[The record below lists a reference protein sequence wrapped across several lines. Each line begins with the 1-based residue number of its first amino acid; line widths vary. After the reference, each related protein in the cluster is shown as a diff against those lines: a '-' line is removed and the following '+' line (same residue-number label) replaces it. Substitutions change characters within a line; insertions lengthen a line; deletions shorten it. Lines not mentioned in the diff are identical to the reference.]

1 MQTASFWEKQNGDKV
16 KCFLCP
22 HNCVIPAGKHGICK
36 VRVNDNGALF
46 SSIYGETT
54 GVGLDP
60 IEKKPL
66 YHFFPGSQI
75 LSLGTNGCN
84 LSCTFCQN
92 WQISQTGST
101 ERYKLSSDSAVK
113 LALKESAIGI
123 AYTYNEPFI
132 WFEYVLE
139 TAKKAKQS
147 GLKNVLVTNGF
158 VNPAPL
164 NELLPYIDAMN
175 IDLKSISDEYY
186 LETCNGKLA
195 SVKRTIE
202 TAVKRCHVEITNL
215 LVTGRNDSE
224 KELMDLTDYI
234 FSLDKEIPLHF
245 SRYFPLF
252 RATEPATP
260 VLTLQN
266 AAKIASCK
274 LSYVYTGNL
283 EDEKSSTLCPSC
295 RTELIR
301 RKGYSIEASGILH

>member
-101 ERYKLSSDSAVK
+101 ERYKLSSYDR
-113 LALKESAIGI
+113 
-123 AYTYNEPFI
+123 
-132 WFEYVLE
+132 
-139 TAKKAKQS
+139 QS
-147 GLKNVLVTNGF
+147 SLV
-158 VNPAPL
+158 
-164 NELLPYIDAMN
+164 
-175 IDLKSISDEYY
+175 
-186 LETCNGKLA
+186 
-195 SVKRTIE
+195 
-202 TAVKRCHVEITNL
+202 
-215 LVTGRNDSE
+215 
-224 KELMDLTDYI
+224 
-234 FSLDKEIPLHF
+234 
-245 SRYFPLF
+245 
-252 RATEPATP
+252 
-260 VLTLQN
+260 
-266 AAKIASCK
+266 
-274 LSYVYTGNL
+274 
-283 EDEKSSTLCPSC
+283 
-295 RTELIR
+295 
-301 RKGYSIEASGILH
+301 